1 MTFKNSRRKSR
12 TDKVC
17 KRKFKPCKSKLGK
30 AIQIKTHYNHQQF
43 MEENILEALLM
54 QEVYGFSQPILL
66 PVSEI
71 TVVFI

>member
-1 MTFKNSRRKSR
+1 M
-12 TDKVC
+12 
-17 KRKFKPCKSKLGK
+17 
-30 AIQIKTHYNHQQF
+30 QIKTHYNRQQF

-71 TVVFI
+71 TEVFI